1 MRCLQAA
8 QSIVEQFFS
17 SAIAE
22 CLIAIPIYFLTVLS
36 HYKNILSSP
45 SSLNLD
51 KFHPSESVTEK
62 ASENVYRCSGYQD
75 RCHASKGL
83 VGLPNGQTFWMYPES
98 S

>member
-51 KFHPSESVTEK
+51 KFHPSERVSRKKQVRMFTGVVVTK
-62 ASENVYRCSGYQD
+62 IGATQARV
-75 RCHASKGL
+75 
-83 VGLPNGQTFWMYPES
+83 W
-98 S
+98 